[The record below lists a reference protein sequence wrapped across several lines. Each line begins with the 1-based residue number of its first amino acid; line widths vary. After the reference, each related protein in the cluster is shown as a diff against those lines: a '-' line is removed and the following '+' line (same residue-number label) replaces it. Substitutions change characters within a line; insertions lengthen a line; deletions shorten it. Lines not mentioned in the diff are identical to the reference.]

1 MPKRFLKAQS
11 EHNKKFGEEFKKFI
25 SRGNVVELA
34 IAIVIGAAFNKIVSQ
49 FVESFIT
56 PFVSIFV
63 GKTHM
68 SDWKYVITPASV
80 AEDGTELAEVA
91 ITYGVFLSVVMD
103 FIVTALCVFV
113 MFKVY
118 KYIKKRMDAE
128 REKLRAEIFK
138 KTVEQERAAAEEA
151 KRKADEEAAKLKA
164 AEEAAEAERLEE
176 KERRRHEE
184 QLLAEICE
192 LLKSKS
198 DNQ

>member
-1 MPKRFLKAQS
+1 MPKRFLKAQG
-11 EHNKKFGEEFKKFI
+11 EHSKKFGEEFKKFI

-56 PFVSIFV
+56 PFISIFV

-68 SDWKYVITPASV
+68 SDWKYVISPASV

-113 MFKVY
+113 MFKIY
-118 KYIKKRMDAE
+118 KYVKKRME
-128 REKLRAEIFK
+128 EEKEKIRAEIFK
-138 KTVEQERAAAEEA
+138 KTVEQERLAAEEA
-151 KRKADEEAAKLKA
+151 KKKADEEAARAKA

-184 QLLAEICE
+184 ELLEEICSI
-192 LLKSKS
+192 LKSK
-198 DNQ
+198 

>member
-56 PFVSIFV
+56 PFISIFL

-91 ITYGVFLSVVMD
+91 ITYGTFFSVVMD
-103 FIVTALCVFV
+103 FIVTALCVFI

-118 KYIKKRMDAE
+118 KYVKKRMDEEKE
-128 REKLRAEIFK
+128 RIRAEIFTE
-138 KTVEQERAAAEEA
+138 TVAKEKAAAEEA
-151 KRKADEEAAKLKA
+151 KRKAEEEAARLKA
-164 AEEAAEAERLEE
+164 EQQAAEAERLEE

-184 QLLAEICE
+184 QLLEEICE
-192 LLKSKS
+192 LLKSKV
-198 DNQ
+198 DKL